1 MKLLTRIAEHA
12 ARKPEQIAFRT
23 QDQELKYK
31 LLWDQSSRFAS
42 LIHRTGLKRQTPV
55 VVYGHM
61 GIDMPVS
68 FLACVK
74 AGHPY
79 IPVDTSIPMERAQL
93 IIEKSGAG
101 LVINTT
107 DSLLSFNNVP
117 VLHTLTLSL
126 EQEELINDEHWVGS
140 DEIFYIIYTSGST
153 GNPKGVQISA
163 ANLQSFTDWMLNDFP
178 LDQGKVFL
186 NQAPFSF
193 DLSVMDFY
201 PALQSGG
208 TIHALEKEVMN
219 KPKLMYDSFSCS
231 ALQIWTSTPSFVQ
244 VCFSNPEFNQTM
256 LPELEVFL
264 FCGEVLPLAV
274 AKELKER
281 FPKARIFNT
290 YGPTEATVAVTS
302 VEITEELLA
311 KGKALPVGY
320 PKNDMRI
327 FVMDESGNPLSD
339 GEKGEL
345 VLVGPSVSQGY
356 LGEPLLTEKV
366 FGFLDGI
373 NSYRTGDAGYIQEGL
388 VYCQGR
394 LDYQIKLHG
403 YRMELEEIEFHL
415 NQSELI
421 QSAIIVP
428 HAPNEEIEYLI
439 AAVVPAEHDFDK
451 EYKLTAAIKKD
462 LALRLPAYMIPRK
475 FSYHTAI
482 PITMNGKADRKK
494 MKEEVY
500 SYDTV

>member
-1 MKLLTRIAEHA
+1 MKLLTHIAQHA
-12 ARKPEQIAFRT
+12 DMNPEQIAFRT
-23 QDQELKYK
+23 EGKALNYRK
-31 LLWDQSSRFAS
+31 LWDRSRRLAS
-42 LIHRTGLKRQTPV
+42 LLQAIKVERQTPV

-61 GIDMPVS
+61 GVDMPVS
-68 FLACVK
+68 FLACVQV
-74 AGHPY
+74 GLPY
-79 IPVDTSIPMERAQL
+79 IPVDTSIPMERVRL

-107 DSLLSFNNVP
+107 DNMLDVDNVP
-117 VLHTLTLSL
+117 VLHSL
-126 EQEELINDEHWVGS
+126 ALQLEEEEPIGNELWIKPDEV
-140 DEIFYIIYTSGST
+140 FYIIYTSGST
-153 GNPKGVQISA
+153 GNPKGVQITG
-163 ANLQSFTDWMLNDFP
+163 ANLQSFTDWMTSDFP
-178 LDQGKVFL
+178 LGQGKVFL

-208 TIHALEKEVMN
+208 TIHALEKEVIN
-219 KPKLMYDSFSCS
+219 KPKLLFENLSRS

-244 VCFSNPEFNQTM
+244 MCFPNPDFNQTM

-281 FPKARIFNT
+281 FPRARVFNT

-302 VEITEELLA
+302 IEITGDLLA

-320 PKNDMRI
+320 PKSDMCI
-327 FVMDESGNPLSD
+327 FVMDELGNPLPE

-345 VLVGPSVSQGY
+345 ILAGPSVSKGY
-356 LGEPLLTEKV
+356 LGEPLLTESA
-366 FGFLDGI
+366 FGTLNEMDT
-373 NSYRTGDAGYIQEGL
+373 YRTGDAGFIQDDL

-415 NQSELI
+415 NQSDYTKA
-421 QSAIIVP
+421 AIIIP
-428 HAPNEEIEYLI
+428 YAPNEEIEYLI
-439 AAVVPAEHDFDK
+439 AAVVPADHNFEK
-451 EYKLTAAIKKD
+451 EYKLTAAIRKD

-475 FSYHTAI
+475 FTYHTAI
-482 PITMNGKADRKK
+482 PMTMNGKVDRKK
-494 MKEEVY
+494 MKEEVF
-500 SYDTV
+500 V

>member
-1 MKLLTRIAEHA
+1 MKLLTRIAQHA
-12 ARKPEQIAFRT
+12 ARNPEQTAFRT
-23 QDQELKYK
+23 EDQVLNYR
-31 LLWDQSSRFAS
+31 LLWDRSSRLAS
-42 LIHRTGLKRQTPV
+42 LIHATQLERQTPI

-61 GIDMPVS
+61 GTDMPVS

-79 IPVDTSIPMERAQL
+79 IPVDTSIPMERVRL
-93 IIEKSGAG
+93 IVEKSGAR

-107 DSLLSFNNVP
+107 DSMLDFNNVT
-117 VLHTLTLSL
+117 VLHVPTLQL
-126 EQEELINDEHWVGS
+126 EQEELIGNEYWVKPDEV
-140 DEIFYIIYTSGST
+140 FYIIYTSGST
-153 GNPKGVQISA
+153 GNPKGVQITA
-163 ANLQSFTDWMLNDFP
+163 ANLQSFTDWMTGDFP

-208 TIHALEKEVMN
+208 TIHTLEREVIN
-219 KPKLMYDSFSCS
+219 KPKLLYENLSRS

-244 VCFSNPEFNQTM
+244 MCFPNPDFNQKM

-281 FPKARIFNT
+281 FPRARIFNT

-302 VEITEELLA
+302 IEITEELLA
-311 KGKALPVGY
+311 KEKALPVGY
-320 PKNDMRI
+320 PKSDMRI
-327 FVMDESGNPLSD
+327 FVMDELGNPLPE

-345 VLVGPSVSQGY
+345 ILAGPSVSKGY
-356 LGEPLLTEKV
+356 LGEPLLTENA
-366 FGFLDGI
+366 FGII
-373 NSYRTGDAGYIQEGL
+373 NGMNAYRTGDAGFIQDGL

-415 NQSELI
+415 NQSDYI
-421 QSAIIVP
+421 KSAIVIP
-428 HAPNEEIEYLI
+428 YAPNEEIEYLI
-439 AAVVPAEHDFDK
+439 AAVVPAEHSFDK
-451 EYKLTAAIKKD
+451 EYKLTAAIRKD

-475 FSYHTAI
+475 FTYYTAI
-482 PITMNGKADRKK
+482 PMTMNGKADRKK
-494 MKEEVY
+494 MKEEVFA
-500 SYDTV
+500 

>member
-1 MKLLTRIAEHA
+1 MKLLTRIAQHA
-12 ARKPEQIAFRT
+12 ASNPEQTAFCT
-23 QDQELKYK
+23 EDQVLNYE
-31 LLWDQSSRFAS
+31 LLWDRSSRLAS
-42 LIHRTGLKRQTPV
+42 FIHARQLGRQTPI

-61 GIDMPVS
+61 GTDIPVS
-68 FLACVK
+68 FLACVQ

-79 IPVDTSIPMERAQL
+79 IPVDASIPMERMRY
-93 IIEKSGAG
+93 IVEKSGAE

-107 DSLLSFNNVP
+107 DSSLEFDNIA
-117 VLHTLTLSL
+117 VLHVSALQL
-126 EQEELINDEHWVGS
+126 ETVEPIGDEYWVQP
-140 DEIFYIIYTSGST
+140 DEVFYIIYTSGST
-153 GNPKGVQISA
+153 GNPKGVQITA
-163 ANLQSFTDWMLNDFP
+163 ANLQSFTNWMTGDFP
-178 LDQGKVFL
+178 LEQGKVFL

-208 TIHALEKEVMN
+208 SVHALEKDVIN
-219 KPKLMYDSFSCS
+219 KPKLLFENLSRS

-244 VCFSNPEFNQTM
+244 MCFPNPDFNEKM

-274 AKELKER
+274 AKELKKR
-281 FPKARIFNT
+281 FPRARIFNT

-311 KGKALPVGY
+311 KEKALPVGY
-320 PKNDMRI
+320 PKPDMRI
-327 FVMDESGNPLSD
+327 LVVDESGNLLPE

-345 VLVGPSVSQGY
+345 ILAGPSVSKGY
-356 LGEPLLTEKV
+356 LGEPLLTENA
-366 FGFLDGI
+366 FGII
-373 NSYRTGDAGYIQEGL
+373 NGMNAYRTGDAGFIQDGL

-415 NQSELI
+415 NQSDYI
-421 QSAIIVP
+421 KAAIVIP

-439 AAVVPAEHDFDK
+439 AAVVPADHDFEK
-451 EYKLTAAIKKD
+451 EYKLTAAIRKD

-475 FSYHTAI
+475 FTYHTAI
-482 PITMNGKADRKK
+482 PMTMNGKVDRKK
-494 MKEEVY
+494 MKKEVFA
-500 SYDTV
+500 

>member
-1 MKLLTRIAEHA
+1 MKLLTHIAQHA
-12 ARKPEQIAFRT
+12 ARNPEQTAFRT
-23 QDQELKYK
+23 EDQVLNYG
-31 LLWDQSSRFAS
+31 LLWDRSSRLAS
-42 LIHRTGLKRQTPV
+42 FIHATQLGRQTPV

-68 FLACVK
+68 FLACVQ

-79 IPVDTSIPMERAQL
+79 IPVDTSIPLERVRL

-107 DSLLSFNNVP
+107 DSILDVDNVT
-117 VLHTLTLSL
+117 VLHIPALQL
-126 EQEELINDEHWVGS
+126 EQEELIGDEYWVKP
-140 DEIFYIIYTSGST
+140 DEVFYIIYTSGST
-153 GNPKGVQISA
+153 GNPKGVQITA
-163 ANLQSFTDWMLNDFP
+163 ANLESFTDWMTRDFP

-208 TIHALEKEVMN
+208 SIHALEKEVSN
-219 KPKLMYDSFSCS
+219 KPKLLFDNLSRS

-244 VCFSNPEFNQTM
+244 MCFPNPDFNQKM
-256 LPELEVFL
+256 LPELELFL

-274 AKELKER
+274 ARELKER
-281 FPKARIFNT
+281 FPRARIFNT

-302 VEITEELLA
+302 IEVTDELLA
-311 KGKALPVGY
+311 HEKVLPVGY
-320 PKNDMRI
+320 PKSDMRI
-327 FVMDESGNPLSD
+327 LVVDELDNPLPE

-345 VLVGPSVSQGY
+345 ILVGPSVSKGY
-356 LGEPLLTEKV
+356 LCEPLLTESA
-366 FGFLDGI
+366 FGII
-373 NSYRTGDAGYIQEGL
+373 NGMNAYRTGDAGYIQDGL

-415 NQSELI
+415 NQSEYI
-421 QSAIIVP
+421 KSAIIIP
-428 HAPNEEIEYLI
+428 HTRNEEIEYLI
-439 AAVVPAEHDFDK
+439 AAVVPADHDFDK
-451 EYKLTAAIKKD
+451 EYKLTAAIRKD

-475 FSYHTAI
+475 FTYYTAI
-482 PITMNGKADRKK
+482 PMTMNGKADRKK
-494 MKEEVY
+494 MKEEVFA
-500 SYDTV
+500 

>member
-1 MKLLTRIAEHA
+1 MKLLTRIAQHA
-12 ARKPEQIAFRT
+12 ARNPEQTAFRT
-23 QDQELKYK
+23 EDQVLNYR
-31 LLWDQSSRFAS
+31 LLWDRSSRLAS
-42 LIHRTGLKRQTPV
+42 LIHATQLERQTPI

-61 GIDMPVS
+61 GTDMPVS

-79 IPVDTSIPMERAQL
+79 IPVDTSIPMERVRL
-93 IIEKSGAG
+93 IVEKSGAR

-107 DSLLSFNNVP
+107 DSMLDFNNVT
-117 VLHTLTLSL
+117 VLHVPTLQL
-126 EQEELINDEHWVGS
+126 EQEELIGNEYWVKPDEV
-140 DEIFYIIYTSGST
+140 FYIIYTSGST
-153 GNPKGVQISA
+153 GNPKGVQITA
-163 ANLQSFTDWMLNDFP
+163 ANLQSFTDWMTGDFP
-178 LDQGKVFL
+178 LDLGKVFL

-208 TIHALEKEVMN
+208 TIHTLEREVIN
-219 KPKLMYDSFSCS
+219 KPKLLFENLSRS

-244 VCFSNPEFNQTM
+244 MCFPNPDFNQKM

-281 FPKARIFNT
+281 FPRARIFNT

-302 VEITEELLA
+302 IEITEELLA
-311 KGKALPVGY
+311 KEKALPVGY
-320 PKNDMRI
+320 PKSDMRI
-327 FVMDESGNPLSD
+327 FVMDELGNPLPE

-345 VLVGPSVSQGY
+345 ILAGPSVSKGY
-356 LGEPLLTEKV
+356 LGEPLLTENA
-366 FGFLDGI
+366 FGII
-373 NSYRTGDAGYIQEGL
+373 NGMNAYRTGDAGFIQDGL

-415 NQSELI
+415 NQSDYI
-421 QSAIIVP
+421 KSAIVIP
-428 HAPNEEIEYLI
+428 YAPNEEIEYLI
-439 AAVVPAEHDFDK
+439 AAVVPAEHSFDK
-451 EYKLTAAIKKD
+451 EYKLTAAIRKD

-475 FSYHTAI
+475 FTYYTAI
-482 PITMNGKADRKK
+482 PMTMNGKADRKK
-494 MKEEVY
+494 MKEEVFA
-500 SYDTV
+500 

>member
-1 MKLLTRIAEHA
+1 MKLLTRIAQHA
-12 ARKPEQIAFRT
+12 ASNPEQTAFRT
-23 QDQELKYK
+23 EDQVLNYE
-31 LLWDQSSRFAS
+31 LLWDRSSRLAS
-42 LIHRTGLKRQTPV
+42 FIHARQLGRQTPI

-61 GIDMPVS
+61 GTDIPVS
-68 FLACVK
+68 FLACVQ

-79 IPVDTSIPMERAQL
+79 IPVDASIPMERMRY
-93 IIEKSGAG
+93 IVEKSGAE

-107 DSLLSFNNVP
+107 DSSLEFDNIA
-117 VLHTLTLSL
+117 VLHVSALQL
-126 EQEELINDEHWVGS
+126 ETVEPIGDQYWVQPDEV
-140 DEIFYIIYTSGST
+140 FYIIYTSGST
-153 GNPKGVQISA
+153 GNPKGVQITA
-163 ANLQSFTDWMLNDFP
+163 ANLQSFTNWMTGDFP
-178 LDQGKVFL
+178 LEQGKVFL

-208 TIHALEKEVMN
+208 SVHALEKDVIN
-219 KPKLMYDSFSCS
+219 KPKLLFENLSRS

-244 VCFSNPEFNQTM
+244 MCFPNPDFNEKM

-274 AKELKER
+274 AKELKKR
-281 FPKARIFNT
+281 FPRARIFNT

-311 KGKALPVGY
+311 KEKALPVGY
-320 PKNDMRI
+320 PKPDMRI
-327 FVMDESGNPLSD
+327 LVVDESGNLLPE

-345 VLVGPSVSQGY
+345 ILAGPSVSKGY
-356 LGEPLLTEKV
+356 LGEPLLTENA
-366 FGFLDGI
+366 FGII
-373 NSYRTGDAGYIQEGL
+373 NGMNAYRTGDAGFIQDGL

-415 NQSELI
+415 NQSDYI
-421 QSAIIVP
+421 KAAIVIP

-439 AAVVPAEHDFDK
+439 AAVVPADHDFEK
-451 EYKLTAAIKKD
+451 EYKLTAAIRKD

-475 FSYHTAI
+475 FTYHTAI
-482 PITMNGKADRKK
+482 PMTMNGKVDRKK
-494 MKEEVY
+494 MKKEVFA
-500 SYDTV
+500 

>member
-1 MKLLTRIAEHA
+1 MKLLTRIAQHA
-12 ARKPEQIAFRT
+12 ARNPEQTAFRT
-23 QDQELKYK
+23 EDQVLNYR
-31 LLWDQSSRFAS
+31 LLWDRSSRLAS
-42 LIHRTGLKRQTPV
+42 LIHATQLERQTPI

-61 GIDMPVS
+61 GTDMPVS

-79 IPVDTSIPMERAQL
+79 IPVDTSIPMERVRL
-93 IIEKSGAG
+93 IVEKSGAR

-107 DSLLSFNNVP
+107 DSMLDINNVT
-117 VLHTLTLSL
+117 VLHVPTLHL
-126 EQEELINDEHWVGS
+126 EQEELIGNEYWVKPDEV
-140 DEIFYIIYTSGST
+140 FYIIYTSGST
-153 GNPKGVQISA
+153 GNPKGVQITA
-163 ANLQSFTDWMLNDFP
+163 ANLQSFTDWMTGDFP
-178 LDQGKVFL
+178 LDQEKVFL

-208 TIHALEKEVMN
+208 TIHTLEREVIN
-219 KPKLMYDSFSCS
+219 KPKLLFENLSRS

-244 VCFSNPEFNQTM
+244 MCFPNPDFNQKM

-281 FPKARIFNT
+281 FPRARIFNT

-302 VEITEELLA
+302 IEITEELLA
-311 KGKALPVGY
+311 KEKALPVGY
-320 PKNDMRI
+320 PKSDMRI
-327 FVMDESGNPLSD
+327 FVMDELGNPLPE

-345 VLVGPSVSQGY
+345 ILAGPSVSKGY
-356 LGEPLLTEKV
+356 LGEPLLTENA
-366 FGFLDGI
+366 FGII
-373 NSYRTGDAGYIQEGL
+373 NGMNAYRTGDAGFIQDGL

-415 NQSELI
+415 NQSDYI
-421 QSAIIVP
+421 KSAIVIP
-428 HAPNEEIEYLI
+428 YAPNEEIEYLI
-439 AAVVPAEHDFDK
+439 AAVVPAEHSFDK
-451 EYKLTAAIKKD
+451 EYKLTAAIRKD

-475 FSYHTAI
+475 FTYYNAI
-482 PITMNGKADRKK
+482 PMTMNGKADRKK
-494 MKEEVY
+494 MKEEVFA
-500 SYDTV
+500 

>member
-1 MKLLTRIAEHA
+1 MKLLTRIAQHA
-12 ARKPEQIAFRT
+12 ARNPEQTAFRT
-23 QDQELKYK
+23 EDQVLNYR
-31 LLWDQSSRFAS
+31 LLWDRSSRLAS
-42 LIHRTGLKRQTPV
+42 LIHATQLERQTPI

-61 GIDMPVS
+61 GTDMPVS

-79 IPVDTSIPMERAQL
+79 IPLDTSIPMERVRL
-93 IIEKSGAG
+93 IVEKSGAR

-107 DSLLSFNNVP
+107 DSMLDFNNVT
-117 VLHTLTLSL
+117 VLHVPTLQL
-126 EQEELINDEHWVGS
+126 EKEELIGNEYWVKPDEV
-140 DEIFYIIYTSGST
+140 FYIIYTSGST
-153 GNPKGVQISA
+153 GNPKGVQITA
-163 ANLQSFTDWMLNDFP
+163 ANLQSFTDWMTGDFP

-208 TIHALEKEVMN
+208 TIHTLEREVIN
-219 KPKLMYDSFSCS
+219 KPKLLFENLSRS

-244 VCFSNPEFNQTM
+244 MCFPNPDFNQKM

-281 FPKARIFNT
+281 FPRARIFNT

-302 VEITEELLA
+302 IEITEELLA
-311 KGKALPVGY
+311 KEKALPVGY
-320 PKNDMRI
+320 PKSDMRI
-327 FVMDESGNPLSD
+327 FVMDELGNPLPE

-345 VLVGPSVSQGY
+345 ILAGPSVSKGY
-356 LGEPLLTEKV
+356 LGEPLLTENA
-366 FGFLDGI
+366 FGII
-373 NSYRTGDAGYIQEGL
+373 NGMNAYRTGDAGFIQDGL

-415 NQSELI
+415 NQSDYI
-421 QSAIIVP
+421 KSAIVIP
-428 HAPNEEIEYLI
+428 YAPNEEIEYLI
-439 AAVVPAEHDFDK
+439 AAVVPAEHSFDK
-451 EYKLTAAIKKD
+451 EYKLTAAIRKD

-475 FSYHTAI
+475 FTYYTAI
-482 PITMNGKADRKK
+482 PMTMNGKADRKK
-494 MKEEVY
+494 MKEEVFA
-500 SYDTV
+500 

>member
-1 MKLLTRIAEHA
+1 MKLLNYIAQHA
-12 ARKPEQIAFRT
+12 EKKPEQTAFRT
-23 QDQELKYK
+23 DEQEVSYR
-31 LLWDQSSRFAS
+31 LLWDKSRRLAS
-42 LIHRTGLKRQTPV
+42 FIHTMGLKRQTPV

-68 FLACVK
+68 FLACVQ

-79 IPVDTSIPMERAQL
+79 IPVDTSIPMERVRL

-107 DSLLSFNNVP
+107 DATQDFNHDNVLQ
-117 VLHTLTLSL
+117 VSELVL
-126 EQEELINDEHWVGS
+126 EQEELIGDEFWVES

-163 ANLQSFTDWMLNDFP
+163 ANLQSFIDWMIADFP
-178 LDQGKVFL
+178 LEQGKVFL

-201 PALQSGG
+201 PGLQSGG
-208 TIHALEKEVMN
+208 IIHALEKEVIN
-219 KPKLMYDSFSCS
+219 KPKLMFDNLSRST
-231 ALQIWTSTPSFVQ
+231 LEIWTSTPSFVQ
-244 VCFSNPEFNQTM
+244 MCFSNPEFNQKM

-281 FPKARIFNT
+281 FPKASIFNT

-302 VEITEELLA
+302 IEITKELLA
-311 KGKALPVGY
+311 KEKALPVGY
-320 PKNDMRI
+320 PKFDMQI
-327 FVMDESGNPLSD
+327 VVMDEAGNPLPD

-345 VLVGPSVSQGY
+345 VLAGPSVSKGY
-356 LGEPLLTEKV
+356 LGEPLLTEKA
-366 FGFLDGI
+366 FGMIDGK
-373 NSYRTGDAGYIQEGL
+373 NAYRTGDAGFKQEGL

-415 NQSELI
+415 NQSEYVKT
-421 QSAIIVP
+421 AIILP
-428 HAPNEEIEYLI
+428 HAPKEEIEYLI
-439 AAVVPAEHDFDK
+439 AAIVPEDHDFDK
-451 EYKLTAAIKKD
+451 EYKLTAAIRKD

-475 FSYHTAI
+475 FTYHSAI
-482 PITMNGKADRKK
+482 PMTMNGKVDRKK

-500 SYDTV
+500 SHGSV

>member
-1 MKLLTRIAEHA
+1 MKLLTRIAQHA
-12 ARKPEQIAFRT
+12 ARNPEQTAFRT
-23 QDQELKYK
+23 EDQVLNYR
-31 LLWDQSSRFAS
+31 LLWDRSSRLAS
-42 LIHRTGLKRQTPV
+42 LIHATQLERQTPI

-61 GIDMPVS
+61 GTDMPVS

-79 IPVDTSIPMERAQL
+79 IPVDTSIPMERVRL
-93 IIEKSGAG
+93 IVEKSGAR

-107 DSLLSFNNVP
+107 DSMLDFNNVT
-117 VLHTLTLSL
+117 VLHVPTLQL
-126 EQEELINDEHWVGS
+126 EQEELIGNEYWVKPDEV
-140 DEIFYIIYTSGST
+140 FYIIYTSGST
-153 GNPKGVQISA
+153 GNPKGVQITA
-163 ANLQSFTDWMLNDFP
+163 ANLQSFTDWMTGDFP

-208 TIHALEKEVMN
+208 TIHTLEREVIN
-219 KPKLMYDSFSCS
+219 KPKLLFENLSRS

-244 VCFSNPEFNQTM
+244 MCFPNPDFNQKM

-281 FPKARIFNT
+281 FPRARIFNT

-302 VEITEELLA
+302 IEITEELLA
-311 KGKALPVGY
+311 KEKALPVGY
-320 PKNDMRI
+320 PKSDMRI
-327 FVMDESGNPLSD
+327 FVMDELGNPLPE

-345 VLVGPSVSQGY
+345 ILAGPSVSKGY
-356 LGEPLLTEKV
+356 LGEPLLTENA
-366 FGFLDGI
+366 FGII
-373 NSYRTGDAGYIQEGL
+373 NGMNAYRTGDAGFIQDGL

-415 NQSELI
+415 NQSDYI
-421 QSAIIVP
+421 KSAIVIP
-428 HAPNEEIEYLI
+428 YAPNEEIEYLI
-439 AAVVPAEHDFDK
+439 AAVVPAEHSFDK
-451 EYKLTAAIKKD
+451 EYKLTAAIRKD

-475 FSYHTAI
+475 FTYYTAI
-482 PITMNGKADRKK
+482 PMTMNGKADRKK
-494 MKEEVY
+494 MKEEVFA
-500 SYDTV
+500 

>member
-12 ARKPEQIAFRT
+12 GSKPEQIAFRT
-23 QDQELKYK
+23 HDHELNYK
-31 LLWDQSSRFAS
+31 LLWNQSSRLAC
-42 LIHRTGLKRQTPV
+42 LIHSMGLKRQTPI

-61 GIDMPVS
+61 GIEMPVS

-79 IPVDTSIPMERAQL
+79 IPVDTSIPMERVQL

-107 DSLLSFNNVP
+107 DSLLKFNDVP
-117 VLHTLTLSL
+117 VLHSFAL
-126 EQEELINDEHWVGS
+126 ELDKEPLLNNDHWVKS

-178 LDQGKVFL
+178 LEQGKVFL

-208 TIHALEKEVMN
+208 TIHALEKDVMN
-219 KPKLMYDSFSCS
+219 KPKLMYESFSS
-231 ALQIWTSTPSFVQ
+231 SKLQIWTSTPSFVQ
-244 VCFSNPEFNQTM
+244 VCFSNPEFNETM

-302 VEITEELLA
+302 VEITEEWIA

-320 PKNDMRI
+320 PKPDMRI
-327 FVMDESGNPLSD
+327 LVMDESGKALPE

-345 VLVGPSVSQGY
+345 VLIGPSVSQGY

-366 FGFLDGI
+366 FGFIDGI
-373 NSYRTGDAGYIQEGL
+373 YSYRTGDAGYIQDGL

-415 NQSELI
+415 NQSEYI
-421 QSAIIVP
+421 QAAIIIP

-439 AAVVPAEHDFDK
+439 AAVVPAEHHFEK
-451 EYKLTAAIKKD
+451 EYQLTAAIKKD

-475 FSYHTAI
+475 FSYHKAI

-500 SYDTV
+500 SYGTV

>member
-1 MKLLTRIAEHA
+1 MKLLTRIAQHA
-12 ARKPEQIAFRT
+12 ARNPEQTAFRT
-23 QDQELKYK
+23 EDQVLNYRS
-31 LLWDQSSRFAS
+31 LWDRSSRLAS
-42 LIHRTGLKRQTPV
+42 LIHATQLERQTPV

-79 IPVDTSIPMERAQL
+79 IPVDTSIPMERVRL
-93 IIEKSGAG
+93 IVEKSGAG

-107 DSLLSFNNVP
+107 DSMLDFDNVT
-117 VLHTLTLSL
+117 VLHAPTLQLG
-126 EQEELINDEHWVGS
+126 QEELIGDEYWVEP
-140 DEIFYIIYTSGST
+140 DEVFYIIYTSGST
-153 GNPKGVQISA
+153 GNPKGVQITA
-163 ANLQSFTDWMLNDFP
+163 ANLQSFTDWMTGDFP
-178 LDQGKVFL
+178 IGQGKVFL

-208 TIHALEKEVMN
+208 TIHTLEKEVIN
-219 KPKLMYDSFSCS
+219 KPKLLFENLSRS
-231 ALQIWTSTPSFVQ
+231 ALQIWTSTPSFMQ
-244 VCFSNPEFNQTM
+244 MCFPNPDFNQIM

-281 FPKARIFNT
+281 FPRARIFNT

-302 VEITEELLA
+302 IEITEELLA
-311 KGKALPVGY
+311 KEKALPVGY
-320 PKNDMRI
+320 PKSDMRI
-327 FVMDESGNPLSD
+327 FVMDELGNPLPE

-345 VLVGPSVSQGY
+345 ILAGPSVSKGY
-356 LGEPLLTEKV
+356 LGEPLLTENA
-366 FGFLDGI
+366 FGII
-373 NSYRTGDAGYIQEGL
+373 NGMNAYRTGDAGFIQDGV

-415 NQSELI
+415 NQSDYI
-421 QSAIIVP
+421 KAAIIIP
-428 HAPNEEIEYLI
+428 YAPNEEIEYLI
-439 AAVVPAEHDFDK
+439 AAVVPADHSFDK
-451 EYKLTAAIKKD
+451 EYKLTAAIRKD
-462 LALRLPAYMIPRK
+462 LSLRLPAYMIPRK
-475 FSYHTAI
+475 FTYHTAI
-482 PITMNGKADRKK
+482 PMTMNGKADRKK
-494 MKEEVY
+494 MKEEVFA
-500 SYDTV
+500 